1 MIQRQTVLFL
11 GISQL
16 VCWGISYYLIAVF
29 GEMISFELGWSGTV
43 VYGGFSAAL
52 VIMAVTSPFTGRLI
66 DVHGGRSIMTIG
78 SFLLALGCFGIASAH
93 SIPHYYLSWMV
104 LGVAM
109 RLTLYDAA
117 FASLVHIAGA
127 NAKLPK
133 SQVTLLG
140 GLASTVFWPIGFF
153 LADFFGWRGA
163 LGVYSFIALLTIPL
177 HLAIP
182 KDRGLVGMANQ
193 KSAIPHPLPLAQ
205 SKRARTIA
213 GSLFV
218 LIFTLLN
225 FLNSAMSAHM
235 INLLAGLGLTAAL
248 SVWVSALRGVGQ
260 SFARLCEVLFG
271 RRLHSLTLTVFA
283 SSLLL
288 TGFLFGLLSGRFL
301 AMALIFSF
309 LFGAGNGLLTIA
321 RGSLPLVLFE
331 TATYGAFVGKLL
343 VPGFLF
349 SAIAPLVYTW
359 IIDYGGEQAALIF
372 STVLAFFIFS
382 CSLLLN
388 KKFSAANK
396 SA

>member
-1 MIQRQTVLFL
+1 MIRRQTVLFL

-29 GEMISFELGWSGTV
+29 GEMIGLELGWSGSV
-43 VYGGFSAAL
+43 VYGGFSVAL
-52 VIMAVTSPFTGRLI
+52 VIMAVTSPYTGRLI
-66 DVHGGRSIMTIG
+66 DLHGGRSIMTTG
-78 SFLLALGCFGIASAH
+78 SFLLALGCLGIASAQ

-117 FASLVHIAGA
+117 FASLVHIGGA
-127 NAKLPK
+127 NAKLPI
-133 SQVTLLG
+133 SQITLLG

-153 LADFFGWRGA
+153 LADAFGWRGA
-163 LGVYSFIALLTIPL
+163 LGVYAVIALLTIPL

-182 KDRGLVGMANQ
+182 KGRHPIGGDDP
-193 KSAIPHPLPLAQ
+193 KSPASTFVPLAGD
-205 SKRARTIA
+205 KRARTIA

-235 INLLAGLGLTAAL
+235 INLLAGLGLTAAV
-248 SVWVSALRGVGQ
+248 SVWVASLRGIGQ
-260 SFARLCEVLFG
+260 SLARLCEVLFG
-271 RRLHSLTLTVFA
+271 RRLHPLTLTIAA
-283 SSLLL
+283 SSILL

-309 LFGAGNGLLTIA
+309 LFGAGNGLLTIT
-321 RGSLPLVLFE
+321 RGTLPLVLFE
-331 TATYGAFVGKLL
+331 TSTYGSFVGKLL

-359 IIDYGGEQAALIF
+359 VIDYGGEPFALAF
-372 STVLAFFIFS
+372 SVILAFFIFS

-388 KKFSAANK
+388 KRFAPAKK